1 MSSYGLAQKGRGGKK
16 MEISKFLKYSFLI
29 DGLVALV
36 YGLWML
42 LIPKSHADLFTFPY
56 EEFADRY
63 IGALF
68 LGFAIGNL
76 LAYRASSWE
85 NVEFVV
91 YMNLT
96 FLIIGLI
103 VGLYAIAVAIIP
115 VVMFAQVALTA
126 FLLLLFVY
134 ALYKAKMKK

>member
-1 MSSYGLAQKGRGGKK
+1 

-42 LIPKSHADLFTFPY
+42 LIPKSHADLFAFPY

-76 LAYRASSWE
+76 LAYGASSWE

-96 FLIIGLI
+96 FLIIGLV
-103 VGLYAIAVAIIP
+103 VGLYAIAATIIP
-115 VVMFAQVALTA
+115 PIMIAQVALTA

-134 ALYKAKMKK
+134 AFYEAKMKK

>member
-1 MSSYGLAQKGRGGKK
+1 
-16 MEISKFLKYSFLI
+16 MEISKFLKYAFLI

-42 LIPKSHADLFTFPY
+42 VLPEHHATLFNFPY
-56 EEFADRY
+56 EEFADRF

-68 LGFAIGNL
+68 IGFAIGNL

-103 VGLYAIAVAIIP
+103 VELYSIAMALLP
-115 VVMFAQVALTA
+115 VGAFAQVFLTA
-126 FLLLLFVY
+126 FLLVLFIY
-134 ALYKAKMKK
+134 SFYEAKMK

>member
-1 MSSYGLAQKGRGGKK
+1 

-42 LIPKSHADLFTFPY
+42 LLPESHATLFSFPY
-56 EEFADRY
+56 EEFADRFV
-63 IGALF
+63 GALF

-96 FLIIGLI
+96 FLIIGL
-103 VGLYAIAVAIIP
+103 VVELYSIAMAIIP
-115 VVMFAQVALTA
+115 PTMFAQVVLTL
-126 FLLLLFVY
+126 FLLFLFVY
-134 ALYKAKMKK
+134 AYYEAKMKK

>member
-1 MSSYGLAQKGRGGKK
+1 

-42 LIPKSHADLFTFPY
+42 VIPESHATLFSFPY
-56 EEFADRY
+56 EEFADRF

-76 LAYRASSWE
+76 LAYRASTWE

-103 VGLYAIAVAIIP
+103 VELYATAMAIIP
-115 VVMFAQVALTA
+115 VTMFAQVLLTL

-134 ALYKAKMKK
+134 AYYEAKMKK

>member
-1 MSSYGLAQKGRGGKK
+1 
-16 MEISKFLKYSFLI
+16 MEISKFLKYSLLI

-42 LIPKSHADLFTFPY
+42 VLPESHATLFNFPY
-56 EEFADRY
+56 EEFADRF

-85 NVEFVV
+85 NVELVV

-96 FLIIGLI
+96 FLIVGLI
-103 VGLYAIAVAIIP
+103 VELYAIAIGIIP
-115 VVMFAQVALTA
+115 VVMFAQVALTT

-134 ALYKAKMKK
+134 AFYEAKMKK